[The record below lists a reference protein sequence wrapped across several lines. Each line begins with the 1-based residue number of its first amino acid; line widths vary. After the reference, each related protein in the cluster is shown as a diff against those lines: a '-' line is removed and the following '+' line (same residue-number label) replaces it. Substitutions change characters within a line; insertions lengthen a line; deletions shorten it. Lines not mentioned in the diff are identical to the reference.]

1 MRFKVYANLIGLMLL
16 VTASVLK
23 AEAPP
28 SPAKLNITPVYQDL
42 LLPDSYVPKEFRI
55 DSPSVAF
62 NPSNP
67 PRKSGYSQFFLI
79 EVPHPS
85 MGGKISVSSNAD
97 DWIRVSISQMR
108 VYPLAQDAKS
118 YFAYIT
124 YSSSF
129 SRKVDLGDEA
139 LFRPWR
145 EEPWKP
151 NRNMLDKTTHQWDYR
166 STDGVVRIGRVIFYI
181 GVRGNL
187 EIDRVDADTGKGFVS
202 YQGSITLKECP
213 TREELDGKMR
223 QFVDGIRSY
232 ADAMGWMK
240 DEDVKK
246 KQPSAAVSTSKKTS
260 DAKPGAGDSS
270 PTGDGRSIPE
280 FTPAQLAAAS
290 SLAGGAALVGA
301 LLLMGVSGVGREDVV
316 QAIRDLLRGSIPAD
330 SFDAWK
336 QKYEALGWKY
346 NVTKG
351 VATFDPVDGCRN
363 EEGLIWS
370 SQKGAFVRPDTPV
383 AAASVNAIP
392 KDGDVNERGEVWSSL
407 SGGYVDRKTFDQDLT
422 AAKHIKDVNAG
433 INTQSDAVAQNLGH
447 AWADSRQKLEDARET
462 GKYVDLCG
470 RLADHFGTTEEK
482 TWCLDFI
489 NRHAKAGPDGY
500 GIDPETARQMYSGL
514 KKQMYTSGQILN
526 LAETQYQTSVSN
538 ELEKK
543 TRVAAQIRDNAARV
557 NRVLAKF
564 DPTGTGGKIIDF
576 QQSVYG
582 AIDGYEKGGLAGAA
596 ESAMLTVADNYTQGY
611 ASGNYTALKE
621 AYAEHGI
628 SDDSLASRLARANF
642 DTANNKYNVLDHVG
656 KAANNILEGE
666 YGAAFDST
674 IDAFDA
680 KDSLKDDYGKAKE
693 WATGQKVAAPDKMSV
708 PPADTVPDTTSAG
721 EKSLGTMRR
730 ESFDKTRVSF
740 ENQTKMM
747 QELNRAADIPDPDR
761 RQAELIRIRNSD
773 PSAYNVVKKELHPE
787 TARVITET
795 NKNLS
800 DKIVERQAQILS
812 EKGFTP
818 EVRLTGKAGGA
829 DTDGQWT
836 LTNSDGNVLPDQETK
851 TQAQA
856 ALKQASDEILEPLGT
871 NADEMGHKIMN
882 DSREK
887 FDADPD
893 ALGIE
898 SRDGRLVGGKLV
910 TEGHAKTGDHWKE
923 TAARRAAA
931 APQDRISS
939 EAMTKTNAASLG
951 EVMKT
956 KTEHL
961 DEIARSKGG
970 VTESNMRD
978 MAREITKTDQRTFLA
993 MADKAGVKP
1002 TPEYRD
1008 LMQKLKLVSDGDI
1021 SSDHLPPVREI
1032 DRIIAENVGMLKDAL
1047 KE

>member
-1 MRFKVYANLIGLMLL
+1 MRFKVYASLTGLMLL
-16 VTASVLK
+16 AAASVLQ

-28 SPAKLNITPVYQDL
+28 SPAKLNIKPVYQDL

-55 DSPSVAF
+55 DSPSVAANF
-62 NPSNP
+62 SDP
-67 PRKSGYSQFFLI
+67 PRKSGYSQYFLI

-85 MGGKISVSSNAD
+85 MGGKISVSSNVD

-129 SRKVDLGDEA
+129 TRKVDLGDEA
-139 LFRPWR
+139 LFRPWL
-145 EEPWKP
+145 EYPWKP

-166 STDGVVRIGRVIFYI
+166 STDGFVRIGRVIFFI
-181 GVRGNL
+181 GIRGNL

-213 TREELDGKMR
+213 TREELDDKMR
-223 QFVDGIRSY
+223 QFVDAVRSY
-232 ADAMGWMK
+232 ADDMGWMK

-246 KQPSAAVSTSKKTS
+246 QKPSTAVSASKKTS
-260 DAKPGAGDSS
+260 DAKSKAGDSS
-270 PTGDGRSIPE
+270 PSDNDSSIPE
-280 FTPAQLAAAS
+280 FTPAELATAS

-316 QAIRDLLRGSIPAD
+316 QAIRDLLRGHVPVD
-330 SFDAWK
+330 SFDDWK

-346 NVTKG
+346 NVKKG

-363 EEGLIWS
+363 EDGLVWS
-370 SQKGAFVRPDTPV
+370 SQKGAFIRPDAPDVT
-383 AAASVNAIP
+383 ASVNAIP
-392 KDGDVNERGEVWSSL
+392 RDGDVNERGEVWSSL
-407 SGGYVDRKTFDQDLT
+407 SGGYVDRKLYEQDL
-422 AAKHIKDVNAG
+422 AAAQHIKDVNAG
-433 INTQSDAVAQNLGH
+433 INAQSDAVAQDLSH
-447 AWADSRQKLEDARET
+447 AWVDSRQKLEDMRET
-462 GKYVDLCG
+462 GKYVDLCS
-470 RLADHFGTTEEK
+470 RLADNFGTIEEK

-500 GIDPETARQMYSGL
+500 GMDPETARQMYSGL

-526 LAETQYQTSVSN
+526 LAEAEYQTSVAK
-538 ELEKK
+538 ELEEK
-543 TRVAAQIRDNAARV
+543 TKVVTQVRDNAARV

-576 QQSVYG
+576 QQSVYV

-611 ASGNYTALKE
+611 ASGNYNALKD
-621 AYAEHGI
+621 AYAEQGI
-628 SDDSLASRLARANF
+628 SDDALAARLAKANF

-680 KDSLKDDYGKAKE
+680 KDSLKEDYGKARD
-693 WATGQKVAAPDKMSV
+693 WATRPKTDTPGNVSV
-708 PPADTVPDTTSAG
+708 PVADAIPDTSPSG
-721 EKSLGTMRR
+721 EKSLGTMRK
-730 ESFDKTRVSF
+730 ESFEKTRVSF

-747 QELNRAADIPDPDR
+747 QELNRVADIPDPAQ

-795 NKNLS
+795 NKKLS
-800 DKIVERQAQILS
+800 DQVVERQAQILS

-836 LTNSDGNVLPDQETK
+836 LKDPDGHVLPESETK
-851 TQAQA
+851 KQAEA
-856 ALKQASDEILEPLGT
+856 ALKQASGEILEPLGT

-887 FDADPD
+887 FDADPN

-898 SRDGRLVGGKLV
+898 SRDGKLVDGKLV
-910 TEGHAKTGDHWKE
+910 TENHAKTGDHWKE
-923 TAARRAAA
+923 TAAQRATT

-939 EAMTKTNAASLG
+939 EALTKKNAASLG

-961 DEIARSKGG
+961 DEIARNKGG

-978 MAREITKTDQRTFLA
+978 MAREITKTDQRTFFA
-993 MADKAGVKP
+993 MAQKAGVKP
-1002 TPEYRD
+1002 TQEYRD

-1032 DRIIAENVGMLKDAL
+1032 DRIIAENVNMLKDAIRD
-1047 KE
+1047 